1 MKVYN
6 TRIKKIEAELKS
18 ITNIDDVIRTI
29 EQFVKML
36 ETEELKY
43 IADNGDELTDEELRK
58 IIESH
63 EIAPNL
69 KRELLRLCKGDE
81 EECKK

>member
-18 ITNIDDVIRTI
+18 RTNKDDIIRTI

-36 ETEELKY
+36 DNEELKY
-43 IADNGDELTDEELRK
+43 IADNGDELTDEELRE
-58 IIESH
+58 IIENH
-63 EIAPNL
+63 EITPNL
-69 KRELLRLCKGDE
+69 KRELLRLCKGNE

>member
-1 MKVYN
+1 MKIYN

-18 ITNIDDVIRTI
+18 RTKEDDVIRTI

-36 ETEELKY
+36 DTEELKY
-43 IADNGDELTDEELRK
+43 IADNGEELTDKELRE

-63 EIAPNL
+63 KIAPNL
-69 KRELLRLCKGDE
+69 KHELLRLCKGDE

>member
-1 MKVYN
+1 MKIYN

-18 ITNIDDVIRTI
+18 RTKEDDVIRTI

-36 ETEELKY
+36 DTEELKY
-43 IADNGDELTDEELRK
+43 IADNGEELTDKELRE

-63 EIAPNL
+63 KIAPNL